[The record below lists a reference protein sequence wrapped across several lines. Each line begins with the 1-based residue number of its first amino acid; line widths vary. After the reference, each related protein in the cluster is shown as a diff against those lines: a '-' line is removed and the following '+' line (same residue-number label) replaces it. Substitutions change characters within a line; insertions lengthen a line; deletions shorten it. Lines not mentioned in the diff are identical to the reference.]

1 LELCTS
7 TSHTSYFCFIVGK
20 AVMLKHTD
28 RHSVSFRFATG
39 YESALVKIDEEIRWR
54 HVKAG
59 LYAARGID

>member
-1 LELCTS
+1 
-7 TSHTSYFCFIVGK
+7 
-20 AVMLKHTD
+20 MLKHTD

-39 YESALVKIDEEIRWR
+39 YESALVKIVEEIRWR